1 MRKLLKRALTNEAGF
16 TLMELIVVVL
26 IVGILA
32 AVGVPL
38 YLGYVRDSRLA
49 EAKALAG
56 AALTASQAC
65 AQNDPAGTTCTLA
78 NLAQRIGVTAA
89 GVSGDARWTVGI
101 APVTLNVATNQF
113 GGGPLTVADLRE
125 AVMEGALLRLRP
137 KLMTVST
144 VVAGLLPIF
153 WSARVGSE
161 VIRPLAT
168 PVLGG
173 MLSSLAHVLIVTPI
187 LFLWLRERELRRGHQ
202 LTVQDDSPE
211 MIS

>member
-1 MRKLLKRALTNEAGF
+1 MEMRKVLKRKLMNQAGF

-89 GVSGDARWTVGI
+89 GVSGDGRWTI
-101 APVTLNVATNQF
+101 AITPVSLNVGTNQF
-113 GGGPLTVADLRE
+113 GGGPVTVAGNAGTNVANMSAGVFIDAAGVVTIHCNTTSA
-125 AVMEGALLRLRP
+125 AVAVGD
-137 KLMTVST
+137 
-144 VVAGLLPIF
+144 PIC
-153 WSARVGSE
+153 G
-161 VIRPLAT
+161 
-168 PVLGG
+168 
-173 MLSSLAHVLIVTPI
+173 
-187 LFLWLRERELRRGHQ
+187 
-202 LTVQDDSPE
+202 
-211 MIS
+211 